1 MATTVSSTLSD
12 IQSAG
17 DKAKN
22 DAVTAKNGNKLD
34 KNAFLK
40 LLTEQMSHQD
50 PTKPMDNTEFV
61 AQLAQFSSLEAQNN
75 TNDTLGKLLT
85 AQNTSLQNSAVGMVG
100 KTAVF
105 QTNDVTL
112 VKGSQAALSADLTD
126 LAANVTMTITNAAG
140 AVVRTDQLGPA
151 AAGKNTFK
159 WDGKNNDG
167 DDVDTGTYTISLT
180 AQDVQGKDVALTQY
194 GHERITSVSFSS
206 TGEATIHAGA
216 ASLPLSKVSEISE

>member
-22 DAVTAKNGNKLD
+22 DAVAAKSGNKLD

-85 AQNTSLQNSAVGMVG
+85 AQNSSLQNSAVGMVG

-105 QTNDVTL
+105 PTNDVTL
-112 VKGSQAALSADLTD
+112 VKGSAATLTADLTD
-126 LAANVTMTITNAAG
+126 LAANVSMEVKNAAG
-140 AVVRTDQLGPA
+140 STVRTEQLGVA
-151 AAGKNTFK
+151 ATGKNTFK
-159 WDGKNNDG
+159 WDGKDNDG
-167 DDVDTGTYTISLT
+167 DDVDSGTYTITLS
-180 AQDVQGKDVALTQY
+180 AQNVKGEAVALTQY

-206 TGEATIHAGA
+206 TGEATIHAGT